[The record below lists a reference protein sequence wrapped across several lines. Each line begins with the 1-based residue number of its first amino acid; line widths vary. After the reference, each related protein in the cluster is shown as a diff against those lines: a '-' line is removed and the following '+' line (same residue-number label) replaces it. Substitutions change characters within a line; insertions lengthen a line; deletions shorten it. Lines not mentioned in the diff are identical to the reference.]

1 MARTATLAARNCTRW
16 GLLLAGHEPASQQY
30 AAKRLDVDRTTM
42 VTVLDTL
49 QAKGLVSRR
58 PDSENRRRNVVPAA

>member
-1 MARTATLAARNCTRW
+1 
-16 GLLLAGHEPASQQY
+16 
-30 AAKRLDVDRTTM
+30 M